1 MKSVRQDSIIELTSP
16 WGSISS
22 PSVFILDSF
31 AFSFQRQKMCES
43 HKNVVCFDI
52 SNWDFGRFSQQLWKS
67 VIGWGFL
74 FLIVYLKDW
83 SHISDIYVKMLI
95 LVALVIDKQVKL
107 LFHYDFLLF
116 HFQLTS
122 LIDICQLILLKNYH
136 LEYNY
141 IT

>member
-52 SNWDFGRFSQQLWKS
+52 SNWDFGRFSQQFWKS
-67 VIGWGFL
+67 VIRWGFL

-83 SHISDIYVKMLI
+83 SHISDIYVRKNVDSGSAGYWQTGKITFPLW
-95 LVALVIDKQVKL
+95 LLVIS
-107 LFHYDFLLF
+107 FSTNF
-116 HFQLTS
+116 S
-122 LIDICQLILLKNYH
+122 LIFAWSTFKGFMLTNIP
-136 LEYNY
+136 
-141 IT
+141 